1 MYLKDLSNII
11 YVPGTASENTP
22 IKIVSHRDKTHL
34 LWSGKAKDL
43 QHDSFVNRGWIIV
56 EILIDHDAPKNISME
71 DVPIPDYNMGKIITV
86 I

>member
-1 MYLKDLSNII
+1 MFLKDLANII
-11 YVPGTASENTP
+11 YVSGTASENTP

-43 QHDSFVNRGWIIV
+43 QRDSFVNRGWIVV
-56 EILIDHDAPKNISME
+56 EILIDHNAPENISME
-71 DVPIPDYNMGKIITV
+71 DVSIPDYNRGKIITV